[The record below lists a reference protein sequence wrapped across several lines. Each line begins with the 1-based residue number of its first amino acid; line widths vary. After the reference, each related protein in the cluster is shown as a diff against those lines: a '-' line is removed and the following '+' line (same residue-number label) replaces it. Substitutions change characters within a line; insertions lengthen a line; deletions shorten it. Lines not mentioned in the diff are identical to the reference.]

1 MEQSIESKTKPE
13 FAAGTDPA
21 YIPGLTAP
29 VPVRTGDEEEAGT
42 PAEAAADDAGIQ
54 DAVPADTADGVDED
68 PEDAAGES
76 AAAGTEP
83 EAADGDAS
91 GDGDESA
98 ADSADADASGDGD
111 APADADVSGTPAF
124 EISDRRGSI
133 RVDRAGIRFTLDDQ
147 EADFDWSEV
156 SAVEVKT
163 AGLARRFTLTVHVSS
178 RRWFNAEVVAES
190 RKRLKEWPEELDV
203 VLDAYFE
210 ESEES

>member
-29 VPVRTGDEEEAGT
+29 VPARTGDEEVAGA
-42 PAEAAADDAGIQ
+42 PAEAAADDAGIIQ
-54 DAVPADTADGVDED
+54 DAVPAEPSATTATGVDEE
-68 PEDAAGES
+68 PEE
-76 AAAGTEP
+76 AAAEPAASGTEP
-83 EAADGDAS
+83 TA
-91 GDGDESA
+91 
-98 ADSADADASGDGD
+98 ADADESGDGD
-111 APADADVSGTPAF
+111 ASADADEPGAPVF

-133 RVDRAGIRFTLDDQ
+133 RVDKAGIRFTLDDQ
-147 EADFDWSEV
+147 EAEFAWSEV
-156 SAVEVKT
+156 SAVEART
-163 AGLARRFTLTVHVSS
+163 AGMARRFTLTVHVSS

>member
-1 MEQSIESKTKPE
+1 MEQSIDAKTKSE

-42 PAEAAADDAGIQ
+42 SAEAAADDAGIQ
-54 DAVPADTADGVDED
+54 DAVPAEPSATTAEGVDEE
-68 PEDAAGES
+68 PEDATGES
-76 AAAGTEP
+76 A
-83 EAADGDAS
+83 
-91 GDGDESA
+91 
-98 ADSADADASGDGD
+98 ASGDGD
-111 APADADVSGTPAF
+111 APAGASADADADASGADADESGAPVF

-133 RVDRAGIRFTLDDQ
+133 RVGKEGIRFTLDDQ
-147 EADFDWSEV
+147 QADFDWSEV

-163 AGLARRFTLTVHVSS
+163 AGMARRFTLTVHVSS

>member
-1 MEQSIESKTKPE
+1 MEQSIDAKTKSE

-42 PAEAAADDAGIQ
+42 SAEAAADDAGIQ
-54 DAVPADTADGVDED
+54 DAVPAGPSATTAEGVDED
-68 PEDAAGES
+68 VEDRAGGS
-76 AAAGTEP
+76 AASGTEP
-83 EAADGDAS
+83 TAAADDAS
-91 GDGDESA
+91 GDGDVPAGASA
-98 ADSADADASGDGD
+98 DDSAGADESG
-111 APADADVSGTPAF
+111 APAF

-133 RVDRAGIRFTLDDQ
+133 RVAKAGIRFTLDDQ
-147 EADFDWSEV
+147 EAVFDWSEV
-156 SAVEVKT
+156 SAVEVRT

-178 RRWFNAEVVAES
+178 RRWFNGEVVAES

>member
-1 MEQSIESKTKPE
+1 MEQSIEAKTKPE

-29 VPVRTGDEEEAGT
+29 VPVRTEGDDEAGT
-42 PAEAAADDAGIQ
+42 SVNAAAGAAGEADIQ
-54 DAVPADTADGVDED
+54 DAVPTAEPVPSDSAEADAE
-68 PEDAAGES
+68 PEDATGGPD
-76 AAAGTEP
+76 AAGTEP
-83 EAADGDAS
+83 TAD
-91 GDGDESA
+91 
-98 ADSADADASGDGD
+98 ADSADSADTDDADAE
-111 APADADVSGTPAF
+111 VSGTPAF

>member
-29 VPVRTGDEEEAGT
+29 VPVRTGDEEEAGA
-42 PAEAAADDAGIQ
+42 PAETAADDAGIP
-54 DAVPADTADGVDED
+54 DAVPADTAEKADEA

-83 EAADGDAS
+83 TVTDADAEAS
-91 GDGDESA
+91 GDGDGDASVDRDATA
-98 ADSADADASGDGD
+98 AGSADGDEAG
-111 APADADVSGTPAF
+111 APVF

-133 RVDRAGIRFTLDDQ
+133 RVDKAGIRFTLDDQ

-163 AGLARRFTLTVHVSS
+163 AGMARRFTLTVHVSS